1 MPKKCPNL
9 LTDREKEVLK
19 NFCFTAQEI
28 SENLHITKNT
38 VKMHTDNIFSKL
50 SCKSKAEA
58 LFIAIKQDLI
68 ELNDVRTKE
77 L

>member
-1 MPKKCPNL
+1 MPPKCPNI

-19 NFCFTAQEI
+19 LFCFTNKEI

-68 ELNDVRTKE
+68 ELNDVITKQ